1 MSLLA
6 SRLDAAAV
14 DLAASMTRIFF
25 TLDGVEHE
33 LAVPIVAN
41 RWELVARAVGLQRG
55 REARTTDAPAYDTG
69 TRSWCLPVEVQRRW
83 RRPEVVSVGVRW

>member
-1 MSLLA
+1 MSPLA
-6 SRLDAAAV
+6 FKLDTAAV

-25 TLDGVEHE
+25 TLDGLEHE
-33 LAVPIVAN
+33 LAVPVVAD

-55 REARTTDAPAYDTG
+55 REARTSDVPIYDTG

-83 RRPEVVSVGVRW
+83 RRPEIVPVAVRW